1 MRLSVLFSSLVFA
14 LAISA
19 SLEAQIVD
27 RTSDRAKN
35 KANNRVDRKIDQ
47 GIDKGL
53 DSIEGLFKKKDK
65 KKKSGGDT
73 STDEG
78 SDQTTEA
85 PETQNED
92 AAAEAMMARIFGGGD
107 VTLPDS
113 YSFDH
118 QVDMKMTSMDKKGKQ
133 ESSQEM
139 EMLFSDAS
147 PHFGVR
153 AKVDGHS
160 SMTVFDMESYQMV
173 ALMDMSGQKMAM
185 TMSFDPAL
193 YEVEET
199 EESPEMAFTKTGR
212 TRTILGY
219 RCEEYV
225 AEDEDGRYEF
235 WVTTDD
241 DFNIF
246 GAFSAMSSAN
256 AKGKSS
262 STPYPAGMTMEMK
275 STEKNGDSMLLEV
288 VAVNKNKK
296 QTISTQG
303 YQVMSMGG
311 R

>member
-1 MRLSVLFSSLVFA
+1 MRTLLFFASLAVA
-14 LAISA
+14 LAFCTP
-19 SLEAQIVD
+19 LEAQIID
-27 RTSDRAKN
+27 RTSERAKD

-65 KKKSGGDT
+65 KKNEEQNA
-73 STDEG
+73 STDDGE
-78 SDQTTEA
+78 SENTQA
-85 PETQNED
+85 PETQSEEE
-92 AAAEAMMARIFGGGD
+92 ASAAMMARMFGGGD
-107 VTLPDS
+107 VTLPES
-113 YSFDH
+113 YTFDH
-118 QVDMKMTSMDKKGKQ
+118 QVDMKMTTTDKRGKE

-139 EMLFSDAS
+139 EMLFSDAT

-153 AKVDGHS
+153 AEVDGHN
-160 SMTVFDMESYQMV
+160 SMTIFDMESNQMV
-173 ALMDMSGQKMAM
+173 ALMNMSGQKMAM
-185 TMSFDPAL
+185 AMSFDPSL
-193 YEVEET
+193 YETEET
-199 EESPEMAFTKTGR
+199 EEAPEMDFRKTGR

-219 RCEEYV
+219 RCEEYL

-235 WVTTDD
+235 WVTNDD

-256 AKGKSS
+256 KKGSAS
-262 STPYPAGMTMEMK
+262 TTPYPSGMTMEMR
-275 STEKNGDSMLLEV
+275 STEKNGESMLLEV
-288 VAVNKNKK
+288 TAVNKNKK